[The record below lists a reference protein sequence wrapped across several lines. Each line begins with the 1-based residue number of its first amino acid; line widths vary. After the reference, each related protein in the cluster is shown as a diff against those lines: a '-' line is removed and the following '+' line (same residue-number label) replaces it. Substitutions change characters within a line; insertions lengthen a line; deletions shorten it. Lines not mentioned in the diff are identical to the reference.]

1 MTLLRYLRTICLL
14 CKKIN
19 MLKLAFSIIV
29 SFSVLVLTG
38 LGSCKTKANSAK
50 LKDNIKETKPSDSYS
65 LVITFFSIGA
75 GVDYKTKKLFDEW
88 TINFEQKIGKKVLI
102 ESYPWGREGEVDLC
116 ISTNNLSA
124 DQKKEFINESKKL
137 LSNSKLVRLEENVKC
152 KRKS

>member
-1 MTLLRYLRTICLL
+1 
-14 CKKIN
+14 

-29 SFSVLVLTG
+29 SFSVLILTG
-38 LGSCKTKANSAK
+38 LGSCKTKANSTK
-50 LKDNIKETKPSDSYS
+50 LKNNSKETKPSDSYS

-88 TINFEQKIGKKVLI
+88 TINFEQKIGKKVNI

-116 ISTNNLSA
+116 ISTDNLSA
-124 DQKKEFINESKKL
+124 EQKKEFISEAKKI
-137 LSNSKLVRLEENVKC
+137 LSNSKLVRLEENVNC

>member
-1 MTLLRYLRTICLL
+1 
-14 CKKIN
+14 
-19 MLKLAFSIIV
+19 MLKLPISILV
-29 SFSVLVLTG
+29 SFSVLILSG

-50 LKDNIKETKPSDSYS
+50 LKNNSTETKPSDSYS

-88 TINFEQKIGKKVLI
+88 TINFEQKIGKKVNI

-116 ISTNNLSA
+116 ISTDNLSA
-124 DQKKEFINESKKL
+124 IQKKEFISEAKKI
-137 LSNSKLVRLEENVKC
+137 LSNSKLVRLEENVNC